1 MAILPDTVGMTKE
14 IGDAAVKNVGRGD
27 ESCNNLH
34 LHEERSL

>member
-1 MAILPDTVGMTKE
+1 MAILLDTVGMMKE
-14 IGDAAVKNVGRGD
+14 IGDATVKNVGCED